1 MSTFRKCLPA
11 AGRDGRSPSRL
22 GEGPCPG
29 RCLGQVIVT
38 HRGGRGE
45 GLRPQHGPL
54 KPGCGRKTHKEEP
67 VLFADHWEGIVNDI
81 RTKGNSGLKS

>member
-1 MSTFRKCLPA
+1 MSWA
-11 AGRDGRSPSRL
+11 V
-22 GEGPCPG
+22 PG
-29 RCLGQVIVT
+29 TGDCYT
-38 HRGGRGE
+38 SGGRVE
-45 GLRPQHGPL
+45 GLRPQRGPL